1 MEEREEIEAVLALS
15 PEQQEND
22 AVKGYK
28 ENLIRWLGEPR
39 PEQETLAIDLY
50 NQLQPND
57 LLWLKYRE
65 SYQAELRELFE
76 EPDRGEQFSK
86 ELFQL
91 LIDPEVYRSQALNRT
106 IDQNIQKFKLFLLNT
121 FAYTTEKQRNMPVKE
136 IEEYIEGLVG
146 MMQK

>member
-1 MEEREEIEAVLALS
+1 
-15 PEQQEND
+15 
-22 AVKGYK
+22 
-28 ENLIRWLGEPR
+28 
-39 PEQETLAIDLY
+39 LAIDLY

-106 IDQNIQKFKLFLLNT
+106 NDKNIQKFKLFFLNT